1 MELEPHEGLEN
12 TIGLL
17 HGATAAALL
26 DTAMG
31 CAISTMLPAGQGAV
45 TLDLKLTYLRPLSV
59 KSGTISAEGKVI
71 KLGRQTS
78 YAEGWVRDAAG
89 NLAVHATATFS
100 MVGDEPHA
108 RNKMQLSCEPQLLL
122 YDCKH
127 IIGPAMR
134 YSREHKLET
143 HARIVKKA
151 SVRLRE
157 KGAHGIGV
165 ADLMKD
171 AGLTHGGF
179 YAHFDSRE
187 ALVIEAF
194 AYAMDRS
201 TERWRRLAETMPP
214 EKRMAAIV
222 ESYLTPLHRDDPGHG
237 CAVTAL
243 GAEIARESPKTR
255 KAFAA
260 KLEQMVDMLAE
271 QLPDVPRKAARKQ
284 ALATLSTMVGT
295 LVLARIAGSGELSDE
310 ILGAGRDAALGR
322 AAPARPRRRSLELR
336 RVG

>member
-1 MELEPHEGLEN
+1 
-12 TIGLL
+12 
-17 HGATAAALL
+17 
-26 DTAMG
+26 
-31 CAISTMLPAGQGAV
+31 
-45 TLDLKLTYLRPLSV
+45 
-59 KSGTISAEGKVI
+59 
-71 KLGRQTS
+71 
-78 YAEGWVRDAAG
+78 
-89 NLAVHATATFS
+89 
-100 MVGDEPHA
+100 
-108 RNKMQLSCEPQLLL
+108 
-122 YDCKH
+122 
-127 IIGPAMR
+127 MR
-134 YSREHKLET
+134 YSKEHKLET

-157 KGAHGIGV
+157 KGAHGVGV

-201 TERWRRLAETMPP
+201 TERWRKLAETTPP
-214 EKRMAAIV
+214 EKRMTTIV

-260 KLEQMVDMLAE
+260 KLEQMVDMLAA
-271 QLPDVPRKAARKQ
+271 QIPDLPRKAARKQ
-284 ALATLSTMVGT
+284 AMATLATMVGT

-310 ILGAGRDAALGR
+310 VLKAGRDK
-322 AAPARPRRRSLELR
+322 SLEGPALQNPSQGR
-336 RVG
+336 LKSARSRSTVS